1 MKAVTVHGQKL
12 RSCAEGRGIEVSG
25 IFWAFDEMFKK
36 KKLTKAEY
44 KEKLAV
50 LRKVNSWLPA
60 TEFEKRKS

>member
-25 IFWAFDEMFKK
+25 IFWAFDEMLRK

-44 KEKLAV
+44 KEKLVV
-50 LRKVNSWLPA
+50 LTQVNRRFTA
-60 TEFEKRKS
+60 DEFEKRK

>member
-25 IFWAFDEMFKK
+25 IFWAFDEMLRK

-44 KEKLAV
+44 REKLAM
-50 LRKVNSWLPA
+50 LTQVNRRFPA
-60 TEFEKRKS
+60 EEFEKRK